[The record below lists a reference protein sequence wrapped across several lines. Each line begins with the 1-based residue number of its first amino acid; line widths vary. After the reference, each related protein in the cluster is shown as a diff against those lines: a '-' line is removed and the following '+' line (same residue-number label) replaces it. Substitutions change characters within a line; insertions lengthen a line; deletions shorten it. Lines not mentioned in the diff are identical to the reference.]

1 MKWISLHH
9 HSTFSPLDGFGLPTA
24 HVEVAAEIGMS
35 AIALT
40 EHGNVSSHVRLEQ
53 ACDATGGAV
62 APIYGCEMYVR
73 GEEEIERSQTK
84 NHITVIALNDR
95 GYQRLLRLVTASWGP
110 NFHYYPTVSK
120 RMVADAAATGDLAV
134 LSGCTGG
141 ELASHIVGGKAVPEE
156 NINWPHALGIAEW
169 WKDNLP
175 DGRYFL
181 EVQQFPEL
189 DTTKTINPQLAR
201 MAAKLQLPLIAT
213 GDCHY
218 PRAEDSLIQQIL
230 HNVRGGFRETM
241 EQQDQRWGYN
251 VPLCPPS
258 DDRVLLGRLV
268 RTGLSRGQAVR
279 AILAAE
285 ELGQAASGVR
295 LPTLPLLQYPLPDRY
310 ESATQ
315 LLHDQVREGWRYRG
329 CHLLPQRER
338 ESYKARL
345 AKELKVIEEKGYQD
359 YFLVVGDVVRYCKE
373 EQIPVGPARGSA
385 AASIVCW
392 LLRIIE
398 VNPMLYPYLVFERFI
413 DISRADMPDV
423 DLDFD
428 SRQRYKV
435 FDYLLGK
442 YGVGRV
448 ANMGSFTQ
456 YKPKLALDDVAR
468 VFKVPRWEV
477 EKVKDVLLE
486 RSSGDL
492 RASAGIEDTIAQ
504 YKVARDVFKQYPD
517 MKYSMTLEGQYKG
530 IGVHA
535 SGIAVASVDIE
546 TCCAIYRRY
555 IESVGEMRD
564 VISLDKWDAERQ
576 GVTKLDILGLNTMS
590 MIADALRMLD
600 MRLEDLYDLPLDD
613 PATLD
618 VFRQNDVTG
627 VFQFEGRAMRSV
639 TASVRPDT
647 FLEIADITALARPGP
662 LHNGAASLYADIK
675 WGDEQVT
682 LVHPMYDS
690 ICAATYNLIVYQE
703 QILKIVTEIGGFD
716 WTAASHIRRII
727 SKKLG
732 QEAFNREWGRF
743 WKGAKQNGVPKDTA
757 HEIWMNMITSGTYA
771 FNFAHS
777 VAYGMLAYWTGWLK
791 AHHPQEFYTASLL
804 NTKVEKKKNKHHELM
819 RDAATHGIE
828 IRPPHPKYSG
838 ITWKPAGK
846 SALRAGWTQIPDI
859 GPAKAEAILSVKPKT
874 FPEITQAKGIGP
886 KTLEKILDWLRP
898 KDPFKLFDLEERVE
912 EGIARIKTLDGW
924 IPLPTHTI
932 AEVPDKVLAEDER
945 VVCIGTVA
953 AINLR
958 SLYEINPS
966 TQRAKA
972 TPEETRDPE
981 LHEFVIMRVTDGT
994 EYSSFKVGRYAYP
1007 KDKERIQSIV
1017 PRETIVVMEGVRMAR
1032 IGFRFV
1038 HVNRWWILGDDTDD
1052 DEEESGTLESVL
1064 H

>member
-1 MKWISLHH
+1 M
-9 HSTFSPLDGFGLPTA
+9 DGFGLPAA
-24 HVEVAAEIGMS
+24 HVEVAAEIGMKYL
-35 AIALT
+35 AHT

-62 APIYGCEMYVR
+62 QPIYGCEMYVR
-73 GEEEIERSQTK
+73 GEEVVEQSQIK
-84 NHITVIALNDR
+84 NHITVLAMNQR
-95 GYQRLLRLVTASWGP
+95 GYQRLLRLVTQSWGD
-110 NFHYYPTVSK
+110 NFYYNPTVSK
-120 RMVADAAATGDLAV
+120 RMVADACSTGDLAV
-134 LSGCTGG
+134 LSGCTGS
-141 ELASHIVGGKAVPEE
+141 ELASHIVGGKGVPEE
-156 NINWPHALGIAEW
+156 NIDWTHALNVAEW

-175 DGRYFL
+175 SGRYFL
-181 EVQQFPEL
+181 ETQQFPEL
-189 DTTKTINPQLAR
+189 ESTRTINSQLAR

-218 PRAEDSLIQQIL
+218 PRPEDSYMQQIL
-230 HNVRGGFRETM
+230 HNVRGGFRETL

-251 VPLCPPS
+251 VPLCPPAS
-258 DDRVLLGRLV
+258 DRDLLGRLA
-268 RTGLSRGQAVR
+268 RSGLTRGQALR
-279 AILAAE
+279 AILTAE
-285 ELGQAASGVR
+285 SLGQDCAGVR
-295 LPTLPLLQYPLPDRY
+295 LPALPVLRYPLPEGY
-310 ESATQ
+310 EDATS
-315 LLHDQVREGWRYRG
+315 LLHDQVREGWLYRG
-329 CHLLPQRER
+329 CHLLPGRER
-338 ESYKARL
+338 ADYRARL

-373 EQIPVGPARGSA
+373 QQIPVGPARGSA

-435 FDYLLGK
+435 FDYLLEK

-468 VFKVPRWEV
+468 VFRVPGWEID
-477 EKVKDVLLE
+477 KVKDVLVE

-517 MKYSMTLEGQYKG
+517 MRHAMTLEGQYKG

-546 TCCAIYRRY
+546 TCCAIYRRK

-590 MIADALRMLD
+590 MIADALRMLN

-613 PATLD
+613 PDTINL
-618 VFRQNDVTG
+618 FRHNDVTG

-675 WGDEQVT
+675 WGDEQIT
-682 LVHPMYDS
+682 LVHPLYDG

-743 WKGAKQNGVPKDTA
+743 WKGAKSKGVSKDTA
-757 HEIWMNMITSGTYA
+757 NTIWMNMITSGTYA

-791 AHHPQEFYTASLL
+791 VHHPQEFYAASLL

-819 RDAATHGIE
+819 RDAAMHGID
-828 IRPPHPKYSG
+828 IRPPHPRHSG
-838 ITWKPAGK
+838 MTWKPAGK
-846 SALRAGWTQIPDI
+846 AALRAGWTQIPDI
-859 GPAKAEAILSVKPKT
+859 GPAKAEAIMSVEPKT
-874 FPEITQAKGIGP
+874 FPDIVKAKGIGP
-886 KTLEKILDWLRP
+886 KTLEKILAWLKP
-898 KDPFKLFDLEERVE
+898 ADPFKLFDLEERVE
-912 EGIARIKTLDGW
+912 EGIARIKTLNGW
-924 IPLPTHTI
+924 IPQPTHTMQ
-932 AEVPDKVLAEDER
+932 EVPEKVLDVDEP
-945 VVCIGTVA
+945 VVCIGTPLVV
-953 AINLR
+953 NLR
-958 SLYEINPS
+958 SLYEINPA

-972 TPEETRDPE
+972 TPEETKDPE
-981 LHEFVIMRVTDGT
+981 LHEFVLIRVTDGT
-994 EYSSFKVGRYAYP
+994 EQANFKIGRYEYP
-1007 KDKERIQSIV
+1007 NDKDRILSLV
-1017 PRETIVVMEGVRMAR
+1017 PRESIVVMQGVRMAR

-1038 HVNRWWILGDDTDD
+1038 HVKRWWILGDGDDD
-1052 DEEESGTLESVL
+1052 DEPGDSTPESVL
-1064 H
+1064 E